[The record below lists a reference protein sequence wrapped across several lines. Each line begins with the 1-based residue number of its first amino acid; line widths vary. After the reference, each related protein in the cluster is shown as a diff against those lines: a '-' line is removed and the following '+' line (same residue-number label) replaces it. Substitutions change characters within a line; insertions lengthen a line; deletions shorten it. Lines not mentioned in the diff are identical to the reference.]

1 MLPLLIGLQFLFQI
15 PFGGSFILLV
25 PLHNGTKSYGAQGIL
40 HVCIHPIKT
49 RAIVLLILYE
59 CAGRRIFLNVEH
71 DITSAFQIEHGRHI
85 DDLLVT
91 LTQDFFQYAEL
102 FLRR

>member
-1 MLPLLIGLQFLFQI
+1 MFNFDRIVGILQRGHAIGAKIALLRKQCC
-15 PFGGSFILLV
+15 
-25 PLHNGTKSYGAQGIL
+25 AQGIL
-40 HVCIHPIKT
+40 HICIHPIKT
-49 RAIVLLILYE
+49 RAIALLILYE
-59 CAGRRIFLNVEH
+59 CAGRRVFLNVEH
-71 DITSAFQIEHGRHI
+71 DITSAFQIEHCRHI